1 MQDKNPFEERIHVE
15 VIRPATSVVVLP
27 VWQKY
32 VELFKQDAKLDYMT
46 MPLAAPATAFAKV
59 EHLPIIAYKTLGDRG
74 QEEVEYFALSPELE
88 KIFAAKDNEIREL
101 KTEVAYL
108 TRLQTKEAERTV
120 ALAGVIRRFNQ
131 LPWYKRILL
140 ALRGGL

>member
-15 VIRPATSVVVLP
+15 VIRPATSVVVVP

-32 VELFKQDAKLDYMT
+32 VELFKQDAQLDYIT
-46 MPLAAPATAFAKV
+46 MPLAAPATTFAEV
-59 EHLPIIAYKTLGDRG
+59 EHLPIIAYKTLGNDG
-74 QEEVEYFALSPELE
+74 KEDIEYFTLSPELE
-88 KIFAAKDNEIREL
+88 KIFAAKRSEIREL
-101 KTEVAYL
+101 MEQNAYL
-108 TRLQTKEAERTV
+108 TALQTKEAERTV

-131 LPWYKRILL
+131 LPWYKRLLL